1 MSLLAAYK
9 SREYIKRRRPRF
21 NLDLY
26 KENAID
32 EMKLLWRIIP
42 LKLLRLGKSFI

>member
-9 SREYIKRRRPRF
+9 LREYIKRLRSRF

-32 EMKLLWRIIP
+32 EMKMLWCTIP
-42 LKLLRLGKSFI
+42 LKLMRLGKNLN